1 MGDLLSILSQASTSL
16 AAQRG
21 AAQTASTNLENAN
34 TPGYSRQTAVI
45 VDSLPADRLG
55 GAYLGTGAVLSTVT
69 QSRDQFVE
77 AQLPAAIG
85 AGAASTAE
93 STALQAVTALD
104 PQAPGGLAKALG
116 NFYSGLRALA
126 QNPGNASLRTAA
138 VAASQALAT
147 SFNSAAGQISSA
159 RGGLDSQ
166 LSGALPEV
174 NSLASQVAQ
183 LNQQIGIAR
192 ASGGRPNDLLDA
204 RQKAQDRLVALTGAR
219 PVPNSR
225 GDVNLALADGTALVQ
240 GNSAASLGAVT
251 DPANGG
257 HLALQITRTDG
268 TGPTSVKVSSGT
280 LGGLLSARDGALGA
294 AANSLDQLASDLSA
308 AANAV
313 HAAGY
318 ALDGSTGR
326 ALFTTGAGS
335 AAATL
340 QVSAAI
346 AANPSLFAAAGAS
359 TAAPGDAAALQL
371 LVATESTPLSG
382 GRSSTDA
389 AAALTSSFGASQA
402 SAQAISEHDSAITGQ
417 LQNLRQSTSGVSI
430 DEELVNLTQAQRGFQ
445 AVSKVITTANSLFD
459 ALLQMK

>member
-183 LNQQIGIAR
+183 LQALQVESAQGYWFAR
-192 ASGGRPNDLLDA
+192 PLDA
-204 RQKAQDRLVALTGAR
+204 GNFAELIASRRVFPLPAGA
-219 PVPNSR
+219 
-225 GDVNLALADGTALVQ
+225 
-240 GNSAASLGAVT
+240 
-251 DPANGG
+251 
-257 HLALQITRTDG
+257 
-268 TGPTSVKVSSGT
+268 
-280 LGGLLSARDGALGA
+280 
-294 AANSLDQLASDLSA
+294 QLA
-308 AANAV
+308 
-313 HAAGY
+313 
-318 ALDGSTGR
+318 
-326 ALFTTGAGS
+326 
-335 AAATL
+335 
-340 QVSAAI
+340 
-346 AANPSLFAAAGAS
+346 
-359 TAAPGDAAALQL
+359 
-371 LVATESTPLSG
+371 
-382 GRSSTDA
+382 
-389 AAALTSSFGASQA
+389 QA
-402 SAQAISEHDSAITGQ
+402 HSE
-417 LQNLRQSTSGVSI
+417 R
-430 DEELVNLTQAQRGFQ
+430 
-445 AVSKVITTANSLFD
+445 
-459 ALLQMK
+459 